1 MMRRAVDVVVSL
13 SLLIVFSP
21 VLAIIAAA
29 VRLSSPGPVFYGA
42 ERVGQGGKLFKMLKF
57 RTMVVGADKMGPGIT
72 VQDDPRVTRIGHFL
86 RATKFDELPQ
96 FLNVLT
102 SEMTLIG
109 PRAESPQFVAHY
121 TPRQRRLLD
130 VPPGVTGPGQ
140 LRYTTEQQ
148 EQVGD
153 LASAEDV
160 YVKELLAA
168 KLDRDLE
175 YLERRGFVED
185 VKILAETAWVMVA
198 GLGRAV
204 GRLGRRAAAG
214 PPAAAS
220 GPESGREG

>member
-1 MMRRAVDVVVSL
+1 MRRAFDFAASL
-13 SLLIVFSP
+13 SLLILASP
-21 VLAIIAAA
+21 LLAIVA
-29 VRLSSPGPVFYGA
+29 VAVKLSSPGPVFYGA
-42 ERVGQGGKLFKMLKF
+42 ERVGQGGKLFRMLKF
-57 RTMVVGADKMGPGIT
+57 RTMVAGADRMGPGIT
-72 VQDDPRVTRIGHFL
+72 VQNDPRVTAVGHFL
-86 RATKFDELPQ
+86 RATKIDELPQ
-96 FLNVLT
+96 LVNVLT
-102 SEMTLIG
+102 GEMSLIG

-175 YLERRGFVED
+175 YLEKRGFLAD
-185 VKILAETAWVMVA
+185 VKILAETAWVMVM
-198 GLGRAV
+198 GLARAA
-204 GRLGRRAAAG
+204 GRLGHRSAG
-214 PPAAAS
+214 SSAMAG
-220 GPESGREG
+220 GPGSGREV